1 MTDASTSKL
10 FIPYLS
16 QFRATYQKARRR
28 IKKRIHSKQTSIVE
42 ATQLIETNIQQ
53 DQVDTEQTPVNALAA
68 KNIETTQLIETNTQ
82 EETPDVKQ
90 YWEISNGRD
99 SLYDIV
105 IQTNPLMVQ
114 YIMSQL

>member
-1 MTDASTSKL
+1 M
-10 FIPYLS
+10 
-16 QFRATYQKARRR
+16 QARRNCLFHTCLNLEQRIKKCESKR

>member
-1 MTDASTSKL
+1 MIKKDAEFLEKFQEIMTDASTSKL

-42 ATQLIETNIQQ
+42 ATQLIETN
-53 DQVDTEQTPVNALAA
+53 
-68 KNIETTQLIETNTQ
+68 TQ

>member
-68 KNIETTQLIETNTQ
+68 ENIETTQLIETNTQ
-82 EETPDVKQ
+82 EEKQ
-90 YWEISNGRD
+90 MLNNIGRKAMAEIH
-99 SLYDIV
+99 Y
-105 IQTNPLMVQ
+105 MA
-114 YIMSQL
+114 